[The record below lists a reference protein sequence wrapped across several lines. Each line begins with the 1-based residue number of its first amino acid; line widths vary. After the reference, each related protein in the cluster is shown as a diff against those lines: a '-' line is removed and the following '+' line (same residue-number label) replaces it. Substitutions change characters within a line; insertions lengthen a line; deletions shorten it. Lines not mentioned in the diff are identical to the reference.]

1 MIVKVHNMNNYFS
14 KTLQYLSALN
24 LDTADPIDKKVN
36 ELINNE
42 EAYEK
47 ASQALRRRFVRGAD
61 MVEGIDRNARHT
73 RIRREEKGGKY
84 KYLME
89 GADGSWA
96 EPEERIWI
104 VAMYALWQDSK
115 KK

>member
-1 MIVKVHNMNNYFS
+1 MLNSFFA
-14 KTLQYLSALN
+14 KTHRYLST
-24 LDTADPIDKKVN
+24 LDLEKADPLDKKVS

-42 EAYEK
+42 NTYEK
-47 ASQALRRRFVRGAD
+47 ASQALRRRFVRGSQIVD
-61 MVEGIDRNARHT
+61 GVDRGGRKT

-84 KYLME
+84 RYLLE
-89 GADGSWA
+89 GLDGSWN

-104 VAMYALWQDSK
+104 VAMYALWQGSK